1 MTTIKGGVTY
11 LYIPD
16 NYDIYEYHEREL
28 ERYKRLYR
36 KQKYEEENIEESE
49 VYFYYVK
56 TEGDEEK

>member
-1 MTTIKGGVTY
+1 M
-11 LYIPD
+11 YILD
-16 NYDIYEYHEREL
+16 NNDIYDHYEREI

-36 KQKYEEENIEESE
+36 NLKHEEENIEESE